1 MVAVAAAMIEDA
13 SQLASFK
20 TALARTDRAIRISW
34 FGDSLTADDHMT
46 HSLRT
51 SLGAKLGA
59 GGPGFVFAAPPHPYC
74 QHRACRRTPSEEWTV
89 HGIAGLVPPDKLLGL
104 GGSAETDRGGTIELV
119 PASAVASVDVHY
131 LAEPGGGA
139 IELFADRASIARVAT
154 RHDTKAS
161 QFLRAG
167 VPADTKRVVLRAS
180 GNARLF
186 GITLE
191 AARGAVVD
199 NLGIVNATAKS
210 MHDHDRDDHL
220 RVQLGHRAPDL
231 VIAMYGANEAEWL
244 APNGSGMAEHEQKL
258 GDVLDAFRSSGAACL
273 VVSPLDQIDW
283 RDPKQPP
290 RASIPAMVE
299 AQRRAAKRAGC
310 AFWNTY
316 AWMGG
321 KGSSIGWHKRGLLV
335 GDFQHPTSEGA
346 ALIAEAIFTA
356 VTSV

>member
-1 MVAVAAAMIEDA
+1 VDPAAFEDA
-13 SQLASFK
+13 SALASFK
-20 TALARTDRAIRISW
+20 TALARTDRPFRISW

-51 SLGAKLGA
+51 SLGAKLGD
-59 GGPGFVFAAPPHPYC
+59 GGPGFLFAAPPHPYC
-74 QHRACRRTPSEEWTV
+74 QHRACRRAPSEEWTV

-104 GGSAETDRGGTIELV
+104 GGSADTDRGGTIELV
-119 PASAVASVDVHY
+119 PTGAVASVDVHY
-131 LAEPGGGA
+131 LGEPGGGT
-139 IELFADRASIARVAT
+139 IELLADRTSIAKVAT
-154 RHDTKAS
+154 KNDAKAS
-161 QFLRAG
+161 RFLRAD
-167 VPADTKRVVLRAS
+167 VPAGTKRIVLRAS

-210 MHDHDRDDHL
+210 MHDHERDDHL
-220 RVQLGHRAPDL
+220 RVQLAHRAPDL

-244 APNGSGMAEHEQKL
+244 APNGTGMAEHEQKL
-258 GDVLDAFRSSGAACL
+258 GDVLEAFRASGAACL

-290 RASIPAMVE
+290 RASIPAMVD

-310 AFWNTY
+310 AFWDAY

-321 KGSSIGWHKRGLLV
+321 KGSSIGWHKRGLIV

-346 ALIAEAIFTA
+346 ATIADAIFGA
-356 VTSV
+356 VTAL